1 MGRKF
6 YTFLR
11 SANVCQRQCL
21 SRWSLVR
28 TQWLSTMTAA
38 CNNKSRFS
46 GLVAHMC
53 CFVKIHQFGFAG
65 GRRRG
70 GREPGSG
77 CYLSTVTGE
86 QRYQFRLLSVHG
98 PPPPPLL
105 STDSARF
112 TPTVFAV
119 HPCTEDLTPP
129 TPPRSTFPSR
139 AAAAGLSVVV
149 SPDDHVK
156 RAPNFYPLY
165 FCVKAFRRDREC
177 ELL

>member
-11 SANVCQRQCL
+11 LANVCQRQCL
-21 SRWSLVR
+21 SRWSLDR

-46 GLVAHMC
+46 GLAAHMC

-119 HPCTEDLTPP
+119 HPCTEDLIPP
-129 TPPRSTFPSR
+129 PHPAAKYVSHPRRRRRFIRSR
-139 AAAAGLSVVV
+139 IARRSRQTGAKLLSLV
-149 SPDDHVK
+149 
-156 RAPNFYPLY
+156 
-165 FCVKAFRRDREC
+165 
-177 ELL
+177 LLCKSFSERPRV